1 MSAAGSG
8 DEEIEM
14 LTSGWSRAMWLW
26 LVLPVAGMASAAE
39 WERDA
44 AGSDGLPSVYVAD
57 FVATAAQGFAMNDA
71 GDVVGWSYGDPGCG
85 PFCLPPQDT
94 VVWRGGKRIVL
105 PAVPGYAGNHP
116 RSINSQGWVAGLA
129 GYPGAA
135 SHAVVW
141 KPNGDVYQ
149 AIDLGVLPGTTISH
163 AVGIDDLGRVVGW
176 STTGSIPPT
185 ASPFLWTESGGMVD
199 LSAQGFPDE
208 QPLAISPG
216 GTVATPSAWYR
227 LDDPGS
233 VSFLPPAP
241 PGFAVGTYATAIND
255 AGDQA
260 RFLVSIS
267 TENPVYPF
275 RFHHDDGTWQILS
288 TAGTGHLSTY
298 GIGSINAAKDVTAT
312 VQNVAVIA
320 AGPDGLA
327 VPLQSLLSPA
337 YGGASIGSGG
347 PMNGSGQVLTG
358 VMIGNSPRLM
368 KLTPASP
375 CVSDCTRVSQVL
387 MQGKVIQDPAEP
399 GSCSQDGAAYNI
411 ARTRVAV
418 TDETGAPLA
427 GVLVHARFLDDY
439 WTDKPV
445 SGTTNAAGLVNFS
458 NKGPCGIGAVAFLVD
473 KASVRPRVFDRTT
486 GILTKF
492 VIPQ

>member
-1 MSAAGSG
+1 MRATRWMAAPLLALMLPMAGAAAA
-8 DEEIEM
+8 DEP
-14 LTSGWSRAMWLW
+14 GRG
-26 LVLPVAGMASAAE
+26 PAAE
-39 WERDA
+39 AEGA
-44 AGSDGLPSVYVAD
+44 VSMYVAD
-57 FVATAAQGFAMNDA
+57 FVATAATGAAMNDA

-85 PFCLPPQDT
+85 PFCLPVLDS

-105 PAVPGYAGNHP
+105 PAVPGYAGNFP
-116 RSINSQGWVAGLA
+116 RSINNQGWVAGLA

-141 KPNGDVYQ
+141 KPNGDTYQ
-149 AIDLGVLPGTTISH
+149 AIDLGVLPGTTISE

-185 ASPFLWTESGGMVD
+185 ASAFLWTESGGMVD

-233 VSFLPPAP
+233 VSFLPAAP

-267 TENPVYPF
+267 GENPVYLF
-275 RFHHDDGTWQILS
+275 RFHHEGTWQILS
-288 TAGTGHLSTY
+288 FAGTGHLSTY

-312 VQNVAVIA
+312 VQSVAVIA
-320 AGPDGLA
+320 TGPDGMA
-327 VPLQSLLSPA
+327 EPLQSFLSPA

-347 PMNGSGQVLTG
+347 PMNGSGQVL
-358 VMIGNSPRLM
+358 VRLMIGQSQRLM

-387 MQGKVIQDPAEP
+387 MHGKFVQDPAEP
-399 GSCSQDGAAYNI
+399 GSCSPDGAAYNV
-411 ARTRVAV
+411 ARTRVVV

-427 GVLVHARFLDDY
+427 GVLVRGRFLDDY

-445 SGTTNAAGLVNFS
+445 SGTTNAAGFVNFG
-458 NKGPCGIGAVAFLVD
+458 NKGPCGVGALAFLVD
-473 KASVRPRVFDRTT
+473 EASVRPRVFDRTT